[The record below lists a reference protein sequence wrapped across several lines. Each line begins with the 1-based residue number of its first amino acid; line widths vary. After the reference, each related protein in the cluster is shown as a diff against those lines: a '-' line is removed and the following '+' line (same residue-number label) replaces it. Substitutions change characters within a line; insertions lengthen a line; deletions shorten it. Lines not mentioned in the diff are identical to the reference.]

1 MNTAKHVY
9 RIIFSFV
16 PELECM
22 EERGKKKNTKKNE
35 SKRSAKNFLMWN
47 FRAASW
53 DNFKMNYW

>member
-22 EERGKKKNTKKNE
+22 EERGKKKNTKKKQKQE
-35 SKRSAKNFLMWN
+35 ERKKLPYVELQSSLLG
-47 FRAASW
+47 
-53 DNFKMNYW
+53 